1 MSEKNLPK
9 DEGNG
14 KSPEVQVI
22 NGLYE
27 LRNSLKFLSDGLS
40 DKAADACPI
49 LDDLATK
56 AMNLAGALENGNEE
70 EQATAASD
78 AWPRDNASQKI
89 GVAIRKYLATER
101 KNLFNLYRATGVS
114 LGFLWD
120 LLTFKEDIEITL
132 ETWLNLEPELQRHMV
147 QIAPEKV
154 ELEMSES
161 NDSTQSYNIDSDLAN
176 LDHTLFFLA
185 ESAERFAE
193 SPNELHDFMPGLAM
207 SIERSRDDVRKT
219 RKSFRKLVSMASV
232 KEAD

>member
-1 MSEKNLPK
+1 MSEENLPK
-9 DEGNG
+9 DDGNG
-14 KSPEVQVI
+14 KRPEMQVI

-56 AMNLAGALENGNEE
+56 AMSLAGALENGNGEDE
-70 EQATAASD
+70 ATAASD
-78 AWPRDNASQKI
+78 AWPRDNASEMI

-101 KNLFNLYRATGVS
+101 KNLFNLYRTTGVP

-132 ETWLNLEPELQRHMV
+132 ETWQKLEPELQRHMV
-147 QIAPEKV
+147 QIAPVKV

-161 NDSTQSYNIDSDLAN
+161 RDSTQSYDIDSDLAN

-185 ESAERFAE
+185 ESTERFAE

-207 SIERSRDDVRKT
+207 SIERARDDVRKT
-219 RKSFRKLVSMASV
+219 RDSFRKLVSMASV
-232 KEAD
+232 KMAE